1 MYGYTLHRAE
11 QFLLMTSR
19 SHHATIVARGSLNAG
34 RAIVARISNHPIRLA
49 RLQLGISQVELAK
62 RAGVNRAAVTAI
74 EDGRTKNP
82 SDAILIPLA
91 NGIGATIDELRAEC
105 TKFASSPLE
114 IDAPPSVAN
123 LMIIPPYTL
132 GQYYK
137 TFRQW
142 RTEIAKTPT
151 ALASMLRVNPAVVS
165 RYEAGE
171 MQAFPEAL
179 SRKLLEA
186 FKPYGMTAD
195 YVVELEKLPAA

>member
-1 MYGYTLHRAE
+1 MYGYTQQQAD
-11 QFLLMTSR
+11 QFSSMTSR
-19 SHHATIVARGSLNAG
+19 SHLAMNVASGSLFAG
-34 RAIVARISNHPIRLA
+34 RATVARINNHPIRLA

-82 SDAILIPLA
+82 SDAILTPLA
-91 NGIGATIDELRAEC
+91 NGLGVGIDDLRAEC
-105 TKFASSPLE
+105 AKFTSSPLE
-114 IDAPPSVAN
+114 INAPPAVAN

-132 GQYYK
+132 GQYYRSFK
-137 TFRQW
+137 QW
-142 RTEIAKTPT
+142 RFEIAKTPT

-186 FKPYGMTAD
+186 FKPYGMTAE